1 MRVLQLLIIVFACL
15 LIPSFCIA
23 QNDVGR
29 LREKYMHALNGSNT
43 DEAAKL
49 VLQLA
54 DKYRS
59 VGDNGQALYYFGEAI
74 ERFASYHDDITLGNC
89 YLAMADI
96 TSLAG
101 EYSSALNHYQR
112 AGKHY
117 RIAKDKKLFL
127 QAELGAINIF
137 IKQKDTKKALGL
149 LRESTNI
156 AQMLSSDD
164 LLAQCYKAYSAA
176 YELQNDKAKAL
187 EYRKLFDEL
196 DINLR
201 ESKLREME
209 NKMQVEKS
217 KQYATIHEKEKAL
230 LEKDKTI
237 AFIEDAKK
245 RVEQKVTEE
254 ELLIEALNKEKRL
267 KDLELQQT
275 NSEEKII
282 LLILAIVG
290 VILLASIVIGVFMY
304 RAYQDK
310 NKANSLLELQNEEIK
325 QQQIAL
331 KKQGDELRHILNN
344 VHDSI
349 RYAEKIQYANLPSKD
364 EIAKYLPETFIIYRP
379 KDVVSG
385 DFYWF
390 AAEVTK
396 NNQSKIFF
404 ALGDCTGHGVPG
416 AFMAMIGITFLKE
429 VVNQKHL
436 HNPANILAYM
446 HVGIR
451 KALQQHD
458 NTNDDGIDMALCMFD
473 ERNSLETKVVFAGA
487 KRPLYICQ
495 DKEIQTIKGDAKSVG
510 GRQKET
516 ERVFTNHE
524 VKLLKGTM
532 IFLTSDGY
540 ADQNNPNNEKIGTQK
555 MLTTFAD
562 NSILSVDTQ
571 KQALETLLD
580 THQQHK
586 HQRDDIT
593 VVGIRI

>member
-1 MRVLQLLIIVFACL
+1 MRVLQLLIVLFAY
-15 LIPSFCIA
+15 LIMPIFCVA

-29 LREKYMHALNGSNT
+29 LREKYMQALNGSNT
-43 DEAAKL
+43 DEAAKI

-54 DKYRS
+54 DKYRK

-96 TSLAG
+96 TSEAG

-117 RIAKDKKLFL
+117 RIAKDKKAFL

-137 IKQKDTKKALGL
+137 IKQKDAKKALGL

-156 AQMLSSDD
+156 AKMLSSDN
-164 LLAQCYKAYSAA
+164 LLAQCYKAYSSA

-209 NKMQVEKS
+209 NKMQTEKS

-245 RVEQKVTEE
+245 RIEQKVTEE

-267 KDLELQQT
+267 KNLELQQK
-275 NSEEKII
+275 NSEEQII

-304 RAYQDK
+304 RAYRDK

-331 KKQGDELRHILNN
+331 KKTR
-344 VHDSI
+344 
-349 RYAEKIQYANLPSKD
+349 
-364 EIAKYLPETFIIYRP
+364 
-379 KDVVSG
+379 
-385 DFYWF
+385 
-390 AAEVTK
+390 
-396 NNQSKIFF
+396 
-404 ALGDCTGHGVPG
+404 
-416 AFMAMIGITFLKE
+416 
-429 VVNQKHL
+429 
-436 HNPANILAYM
+436 
-446 HVGIR
+446 
-451 KALQQHD
+451 
-458 NTNDDGIDMALCMFD
+458 
-473 ERNSLETKVVFAGA
+473 
-487 KRPLYICQ
+487 
-495 DKEIQTIKGDAKSVG
+495 
-510 GRQKET
+510 
-516 ERVFTNHE
+516 
-524 VKLLKGTM
+524 
-532 IFLTSDGY
+532 
-540 ADQNNPNNEKIGTQK
+540 
-555 MLTTFAD
+555 
-562 NSILSVDTQ
+562 
-571 KQALETLLD
+571 
-580 THQQHK
+580 
-586 HQRDDIT
+586 
-593 VVGIRI
+593 